1 MRQRGLPPSV
11 RGVAAYVA
19 ECYWLGVTRAKLAAA
34 VAQAE
39 AAARELSRHGDPVR
53 VTGSLLIP
61 ADETAFLFID
71 ARSIDGARALGER
84 ASVPF
89 ERVVEATHVQAG
101 GRP

>member
-1 MRQRGLPPSV
+1 
-11 RGVAAYVA
+11 
-19 ECYWLGVTRAKLAAA
+19 
-34 VAQAE
+34 
-39 AAARELSRHGDPVR
+39 

-89 ERVVEATHVQAG
+89 ERVVEAIHVQAG